1 MTLCIH
7 IYNVI
12 YTFVSIYIMLY
23 IQRSNQIN
31 IAMTSLPPVS
41 KIRSIIM
48 EMKEDLISRD
58 AIEKLQLLLPHDE
71 EVSMIKQAFS

>member
-1 MTLCIH
+1 
-7 IYNVI
+7 
-12 YTFVSIYIMLY
+12 MLH

>member
-1 MTLCIH
+1 
-7 IYNVI
+7 
-12 YTFVSIYIMLY
+12 
-23 IQRSNQIN
+23 
-31 IAMTSLPPVS
+31 MTSLPPVS

>member
-1 MTLCIH
+1 MLC
-7 IYNVI
+7 
-12 YTFVSIYIMLY
+12 

>member
-1 MTLCIH
+1 M
-7 IYNVI
+7 YP
-12 YTFVSIYIMLY
+12 YIMSY